1 MVRMST
7 HGLRAHD
14 LPLEGLHGVVVARRW
29 SGGEY
34 QLLLVLE
41 DIWWVFWVSETC
53 VEYDNITTAYY
64 KRRFYGE
71 RNWKKTGKRSA
82 ETFSL
87 RFRQVSTF
95 MGLLR
100 LAMLEASES
109 YICM

>member
-41 DIWWVFWVSETC
+41 DIRSFAAW
-53 VEYDNITTAYY
+53 
-64 KRRFYGE
+64 RE
-71 RNWKKTGKRSA
+71 RKTEGK
-82 ETFSL
+82 T
-87 RFRQVSTF
+87 
-95 MGLLR
+95 
-100 LAMLEASES
+100 
-109 YICM
+109 